1 MNILKLIQIYTIT
14 QLLFF
19 CISSLHAKEI
29 QVFLPLSASG
39 GNNNKLSTS
48 EKTSEF
54 STTGYGLA
62 YVFKN
67 NFGLGYISSTA
78 TYVGSAG
85 SVISQNQT
93 VQANAVELSYFKGFK
108 KFSLQLGLGSIISGT
123 VSKHE
128 QSGVDV
134 LANANSK
141 SLVNGS
147 TTFGNVGYKMFGL
160 NFIVGYRIWDYYA
173 QHKGSSITRGVGNF
187 NYSETFVGIGF

>member
-1 MNILKLIQIYTIT
+1 MNFLKIIQVCTIS
-14 QLLFF
+14 QLLIF
-19 CISSLHAKEI
+19 CVSSVHAKEI
-29 QVFLPLSASG
+29 QVFLPLTASG

-48 EKTSEF
+48 EKTNEF

-93 VQANAVELSYFKGFK
+93 VQANALELSYFKDMK
-108 KFSLQLGLGSIISGT
+108 KLSFQLGLGSIISGM

-134 LANANSK
+134 LSTANSK
-141 SLVNGS
+141 TLVNGS
-147 TTFGNVGYKMFGL
+147 TTYGSVGYKMFGL